1 MWSIPVCCSS
11 SHCLASAV
19 PAWGQSTG
27 LPPFP
32 QTLPANSVVGRIGAG
47 QAGPAEAIT
56 FATLTAQLNVL
67 GFGNIAA
74 NKVFSGPTTG
84 AASTPAF
91 RALVGAD
98 LPNPAASTLG
108 GIESLTCATHQWLNT
123 ISTSGVPACAQPAF
137 SDISGVPTATS
148 GQQGIVQGDG
158 STLVITAGTIACN
171 TTTSSQIG
179 CSKPDGTTIT
189 ASGGTITA
197 IGSSATS
204 ITVGTTTIGSQV
216 NANDFLTTNTTLADP
231 GYGPTQLAHLMSCVN
246 CGISAAASA
255 SNILFTLTDEGGS
268 SLSSTDPAVVCFRA
282 DTTTT
287 AEVSCQKITS
297 GPTLSI
303 HTASNLG
310 VTGTTQAFRVW
321 LALFNDAGTVRLGGI
336 VATNYSTL
344 GVLSLDE
351 ANAASSTTCSG
362 CTTANSAKTW
372 YSTVGV
378 TGKFF
383 RIIGYVDFPAWGTQG
398 VWQTATLVHM
408 CSWSCV
414 LPGRPTGNIKTVT
427 VTATDAGTASTSYA
441 NNTAMEVSI
450 TPSSAANLVRVT
462 MQGMLQIGGG
472 NLCYARVIRGTS
484 GSTTVGTVAA
494 LGLVNSGFGQ
504 VGAFI
509 SGLDAPSTA
518 SSQTFAG
525 ERVASN
531 AATTTCS
538 LARRRRCGITT
549 ASYGNLI
556 AEEIQG

>member
-1 MWSIPVCCSS
+1 MWTRGLQAFIAALL
-11 SHCLASAV
+11 CLLAGSLAY
-19 PAWGQSTG
+19 GQSTG
-27 LPPFP
+27 LPLWP

-47 QAGPAEAIT
+47 VAGPAEAIP
-56 FATLTAQLNVL
+56 FATLGAQLNTL

-84 AASTPAF
+84 AATTPAF
-91 RALVGAD
+91 RSLVGGD

-108 GIESLTCATHQWLNT
+108 GTESITCATHQWLNT
-123 ISTSGVPACAQPAF
+123 ISTSGVPACAQPAY
-137 SDISGVPTATS
+137 SDISGVPVATS
-148 GQQGIVQGDG
+148 AQEGIVQGDG
-158 STLVITAGTIACN
+158 NTLVITAGTIACN

-179 CSKPDGTTIT
+179 CSKPDNTTISVS
-189 ASGGTITA
+189 AGVLTA

-216 NANDFLTTNTTLADP
+216 NANDFLTANTTLADP

-336 VATNYSTL
+336 VATNYATPSIA
-344 GVLSLDE
+344 SLDE

-362 CTTANSAKTW
+362 CTTATAAQTW

-378 TGKFF
+378 SSKFF
-383 RIIGYVDFPAWGTQG
+383 RIIGYVDFPAWATQG

-414 LPGRPTGNIKTVT
+414 LPGRPTGNIKIAVDNS
-427 VTATDAGTASTSYA
+427 ADAGTSSTSYA
-441 NNTAMEVSI
+441 VNSGMEISI
-450 TPSSAANLVRVT
+450 TPASAANLVKVT
-462 MQGMLQIGGG
+462 MNGAMLVSGSS
-472 NLCYARVIRGTS
+472 LCSARIIRGTS
-484 GSTTVGTVAA
+484 GSTIVGGYGSTAGASAA
-494 LGLVNSGFGQ
+494 QVTGQ
-504 VGAFI
+504 IMLA
-509 SGLDAPSTA
+509 GLDAPSTA
-518 SSQTFAG
+518 SSQTYAG
-525 ERVASN
+525 ERASVTGSSTCIWPTVDATSAG
-531 AATTTCS
+531 AA
-538 LARRRRCGITT
+538 
-549 ASYGNLI
+549 YGYMT